1 MSADCAQAQTV
12 ENALTGEKAF
22 RRIEFAVTG
31 QPDADLISGIHSLF
45 REFPQANARARHRIL
60 EYLAARYRDQAE
72 LEEFWAKNNSTSPPW
87 QTSAVPG
94 GWTGQQTSP
103 ILGGVMSTPP
113 SALPYP
119 PYTAVQT
126 TAGMFQGPQCTP
138 VPMPHDW
145 EKKHSEELRRIM
157 RESTK

>member
-22 RRIEFAVTG
+22 RRIEFAITG

-72 LEEFWAKNNSTSPPW
+72 LEEQWAKN
-87 QTSAVPG
+87 
-94 GWTGQQTSP
+94 TGSGSSWQTSP

-113 SALPYP
+113 SALPHP
-119 PYTAVQT
+119 QYTASQS
-126 TAGMFQGPQCTP
+126 TAGMFSGPQVIP
-138 VPMPHDW
+138 DPMPHDC

-157 RESTK
+157 REATK